1 MTLVS
6 CPAVAIK
13 TVHRVVFAALM
24 LATLSGCATR
34 LNADPRDPWESFN
47 RGVFSFNDAA
57 DKAIFKPVAT
67 VYRDVTP
74 SLVRAGVSNFFGNLD
89 DAWSFVNSL
98 LQLKMVA
105 AVDNFMRFNINTVMG
120 IGGIFDVATE
130 MRIERRREDFGQTL
144 GRWGVGPGPYV
155 VLPIFGPS
163 TLRDTVALPIEFKGD
178 IAANLSN
185 VATRNSLKVLDQLET
200 RAGLLSFSNS
210 LDEVALDKYSFTR
223 DAFLQRRNNAVFDGN
238 PPEEEAQGK
247 AAEAQDKTATP

>member
-1 MTLVS
+1 MTSVL
-6 CPAVAIK
+6 CPAVAFK
-13 TVHRVVFAALM
+13 SLHRVVFGIVM
-24 LATLSGCATR
+24 LSTMSGCATR

-57 DKAIFKPVAT
+57 DKALFKPVAT
-67 VYRDVTP
+67 VYRNVTP

-98 LQLKMVA
+98 LQLKMTA
-105 AVDNFMRFNINTVMG
+105 AVNNFMRFNVNTVMG

-130 MRIERRREDFGQTL
+130 MRIERSREDFGQTL
-144 GRWGVGPGPYV
+144 GRWGVAPGPYV

-163 TLRDTVALPIEFKGD
+163 TLRDTVALPVDFKGD
-178 IAANLSN
+178 IAANLNN
-185 VATRNSLKVLDQLET
+185 VAARNSLKVLDQLET

-238 PPEEEAQGK
+238 PPEEEVQDK
-247 AAEAQDKTATP
+247 AATP